1 MHSREYKGF
10 LTGKENGPRIPN
22 GISRS
27 RKSQLL
33 GIQFSSIYS
42 APARD
47 KIVFVRVFGVRW
59 EKEVMTETE
68 VAVR

>member
-1 MHSREYKGF
+1 MYSRECRGF
-10 LTGKENGPRIPN
+10 FTGKGKGPRIPN
-22 GISRS
+22 RISRS
-27 RKSQLL
+27 RESQLL

-47 KIVFVRVFGVRW
+47 KMVFVRVFGAQW

>member
-10 LTGKENGPRIPN
+10 LRDKGNGPRVPN
-22 GISRS
+22 RISRGP
-27 RKSQLL
+27 KSQLL

-47 KIVFVRVFGVRW
+47 EIVFVCVFGAQW
-59 EKEVMTETE
+59 ENEVMTETE